1 MVNHY
6 TSHLTLMLLY
16 LSRLIDIMLDGLTKS
31 MEKLFQS
38 AQITIVILNVNLLE
52 SLVKLFLG
60 TSHLLC
66 KPGNGDQHLL
76 LVVVLS

>member
-1 MVNHY
+1 
-6 TSHLTLMLLY
+6 MLLY
-16 LSRLIDIMLDGLTKS
+16 PSRLTDIMLDGLTKS

-38 AQITIVILNVNLLE
+38 AQITTVIPNVNLLE
-52 SLVKLFLG
+52 LLVKLFLG

-66 KPGNGDQHLL
+66 KHGNGDQHLL